1 MVATRIITMIPLHDC
16 EHLGDRGPHVSLA
29 VVSPPPAP
37 AESRG
42 VGKALFSGY
51 MSNGLMVTFDAYPRS
66 HELHLQY
73 LTEASWED
81 GGTER

>member
-1 MVATRIITMIPLHDC
+1 M
-16 EHLGDRGPHVSLA
+16 SLA

-42 VGKALFSGY
+42 MGKALFSGY
-51 MSNGLMVTFDAYPRS
+51 MFNGLMVTFDAYPRS

-73 LTEASWED
+73 LAEAS
-81 GGTER
+81 